1 MSEAPQQPQMTAYT
15 FLRTPAPTAEALS
28 AWPRLHDPFPHVVGF
43 SRLGH
48 VFLQNPETGQF
59 AVLYPLEGGMK
70 AYDAADMDEFRA
82 TVLDDPG
89 FQQYILPSSL
99 MAAVVERLGP
109 IAPNEVY
116 MPVPY
121 PMLGG
126 SGAPETYDKGDVW
139 VFLEIVG
146 QIWQQN

>member
-1 MSEAPQQPQMTAYT
+1 MNDNAKPQVPAYT
-15 FLRTPAPTAEALS
+15 FLGTPAATAEAL
-28 AWPRLHDPFPHVVGF
+28 ANWPRLHEPFPLVVGF

-48 VFLQNPETGQF
+48 AFLQNPEAKQF
-59 AVLYPLEGGMK
+59 AVVYPLEGGMK
-70 AYDAADMDEFRA
+70 AYNAADMDEFRA

-89 FQQYILPSSL
+89 FQQYILPGSL
-99 MAAVVERLGP
+99 LTPIIERIGP

-126 SGAPETYDKGDVW
+126 SGEPDTYSKGDVW
-139 VFLEIVG
+139 VFLDIVG
-146 QIWQQN
+146 QIWQR